1 MQVDTDFIKDMDIIL
16 HEVNVISITIRI
28 LMAMF
33 MGGILGFERER
44 KNRPA
49 GFRTYMLVC
58 IGAALVMITN
68 QYVYENF
75 DASSSDPVRLGAQVI
90 SGIGFLGAG
99 TIIVTK
105 RNQIKGLTTAAGLWA
120 SACLGLTIGIGFYSG
135 AIIGGLG
142 IFIAMIALHKVDLKI
157 RKGGKLIDVYVEFS
171 SITNISAF
179 MNYIQTNN
187 LEVEDLLMN
196 KGQIPGN
203 ENVALVLTLK
213 INTKMQHTAII
224 QLLSQAD
231 GIQYIEEL

>member
-1 MQVDTDFIKDMDIIL
+1 MNLEFLDDFNKLL
-16 HEVNVISITIRI
+16 HELNVVSIAFRM
-28 LMAMF
+28 LLALVL
-33 MGGILGFERER
+33 GGILGFERER

-58 IGAALVMITN
+58 VGAALVMITN
-68 QYVYENF
+68 QYIYENF
-75 DASSSDPVRLGAQVI
+75 NASNSDPARLGAQVI

-120 SACLGLTIGIGFYSG
+120 AACLGLTVGIGFYTG
-135 AIIGGLG
+135 AIIGGAG
-142 IFIAMIALHKVDLKI
+142 IFIAMIALHNVDLKI
-157 RKGGKLIDVYVEFS
+157 RKGGKLIDIYVEFG
-171 SITNISAF
+171 SITHVTSFISF
-179 MNYIQTNN
+179 IQSNN

-213 INTKMQHTAII
+213 SGTKQQHTAII
-224 QLLSQAD
+224 QLLSQAE

>member
-1 MQVDTDFIKDMDIIL
+1 MTDFMNDMNVIL
-16 HEVNVISITIRI
+16 HEVNVVSITIRI
-28 LMAMF
+28 FLAML

-58 IGAALVMITN
+58 IGAALVMLTN

-75 DASSSDPVRLGAQVI
+75 NASNGDPVRLGAQVI

-157 RKGGKLIDVYVEFS
+157 RKGGMLIDLYVEFNN
-171 SITNISAF
+171 ITHISAF
-179 MNYIQTNN
+179 MNYIQAND

-203 ENVALVLTLK
+203 ENVALALTLK
-213 INTKMQHTAII
+213 SNTKMQHPAII

>member
-1 MQVDTDFIKDMDIIL
+1 MNDISKIL
-16 HEVNVISITIRI
+16 HEVNIMSITFRVI
-28 LMAMF
+28 LAML

-58 IGAALVMITN
+58 LGAALVMITN
-68 QYVYENF
+68 QYIIENF
-75 DASSSDPVRLGAQVI
+75 NTSNSDPARLGAQVI

-120 SACLGLTIGIGFYSG
+120 AACLGLAVGIGFYSG

-142 IFIAMIALHKVDLKI
+142 IFTAMIALHKVDLKI
-157 RKGGKLIDVYVEFS
+157 RKGGKLIDVYVEFN
-171 SITNISAF
+171 SITHITSFISL
-179 MNYIQTNN
+179 IQTNN

-213 INTKMQHTAII
+213 TNTKMQHTAII

-231 GIQYIEEL
+231 GILYIEEL

>member
-1 MQVDTDFIKDMDIIL
+1 MNFEFIDDFSRIL
-16 HEVNVISITIRI
+16 HGLNIVSIGFRM
-28 LMAMF
+28 LLALVL
-33 MGGILGFERER
+33 GGILGFERER

-58 IGAALVMITN
+58 VGAALVMITN
-68 QYVYENF
+68 QYIYENF
-75 DASSSDPVRLGAQVI
+75 NASNSDPARLGAQVI

-120 SACLGLTIGIGFYSG
+120 AACLGLTVGIGFYTG
-135 AIIGGLG
+135 AIIGGAG
-142 IFIAMIALHKVDLKI
+142 IFIAMIALHNVDLKI
-157 RKGGKLIDVYVEFS
+157 RKGGKLIDIYVEFG
-171 SITNISAF
+171 SITHVTSFISF
-179 MNYIQTNN
+179 IQSNN

-213 INTKMQHTAII
+213 SGTKQQHTAII
-224 QLLSQAD
+224 QLLSQAE